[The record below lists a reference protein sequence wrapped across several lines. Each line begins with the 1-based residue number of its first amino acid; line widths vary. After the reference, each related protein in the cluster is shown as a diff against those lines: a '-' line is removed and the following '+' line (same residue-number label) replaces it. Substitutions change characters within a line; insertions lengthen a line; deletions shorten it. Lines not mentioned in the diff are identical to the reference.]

1 MACDRAEGL
10 RLRPWIAIGWDGSCG
25 AKCRKALELPILEK
39 RQNNKMEW
47 DVIHFVSWTARADE
61 ENKKIYHMFLKGY
74 TLSYLFITCLYYAVF
89 GEVK

>member
-1 MACDRAEGL
+1 
-10 RLRPWIAIGWDGSCG
+10 
-25 AKCRKALELPILEK
+25 
-39 RQNNKMEW
+39 MEW

-61 ENKKIYHMFLKGY
+61 ENKKIHHMFLKGY

>member
-1 MACDRAEGL
+1 
-10 RLRPWIAIGWDGSCG
+10 
-25 AKCRKALELPILEK
+25 
-39 RQNNKMEW
+39 MEW

-61 ENKKIYHMFLKGY
+61 ENKKIYPMFLKGY